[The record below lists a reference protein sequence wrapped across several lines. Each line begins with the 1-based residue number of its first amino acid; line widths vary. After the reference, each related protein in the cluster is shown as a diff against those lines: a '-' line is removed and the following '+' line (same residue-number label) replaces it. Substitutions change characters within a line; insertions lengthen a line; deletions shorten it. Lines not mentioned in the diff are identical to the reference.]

1 MNIPNIL
8 ETKRLIIRP
17 FNEND
22 FNPFISFMI
31 SKKATKYLSFTEAEK
46 TPEGAKA
53 LINSILNSYNT
64 RYSVC
69 ALAITQKDNGTYIGS
84 CGLTPNKNNNDAE
97 CFYALLPEYWGN
109 GYAIE
114 CVRKLFEYAFT
125 ELKLS
130 KIVAH
135 VKPKNTR
142 SWKTAERAGMKYLG
156 HVRLKNLP
164 SKAMFFSIEKSEF
177 EFQGAF

>member
-17 FNEND
+17 FNKD
-22 FNPFISFMI
+22 DLNPFISFMI
-31 SKKATKYLSFTEAEK
+31 NEEATKYLSFTEAEK
-46 TPEGAKA
+46 TPEGAKT
-53 LINSILNSYNT
+53 LIHSIINSYNT
-64 RYSVC
+64 QYSVC
-69 ALAITQKDNGTYIGS
+69 ALAITQKESGKYLGS
-84 CGLTPNKNNNDAE
+84 CGLTPLKNNNDAE

-114 CVRKLFEYAFT
+114 CMRKLFDHAFT

-130 KIVAH
+130 KIIAH

-142 SWKTAERAGMKYLG
+142 SWKTAERAGMKYMG
-156 HVRLKNLP
+156 QIRLENLP
-164 SKAMFFSIEKSEF
+164 SEVMLFSIERSDF
-177 EFQGAF
+177 EVQMEI